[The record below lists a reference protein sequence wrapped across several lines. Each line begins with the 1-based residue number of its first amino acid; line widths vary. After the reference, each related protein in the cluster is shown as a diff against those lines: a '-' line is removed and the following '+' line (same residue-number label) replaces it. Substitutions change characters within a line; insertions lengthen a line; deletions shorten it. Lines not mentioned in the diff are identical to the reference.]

1 MEEVDLKIGCVVLAA
16 GQSRRFGRN
25 KLLEPLAQ
33 KPVLLHVLDMLPRES
48 LDRLVAVVG
57 SPEAAQLCC
66 DAGMSIRF
74 NKVGPL
80 SHTIRLGIQAMEG
93 MDGCLFVMGDQPLCT
108 TVSIRRI
115 LAAFGSVSNDVLRLS
130 NCSGPG
136 SPVLF
141 PQRLFGALATLAGE
155 QSGMKAVK
163 KGIDRVHLVQAD
175 YEFEL
180 WDADTPE
187 DRAKLES
194 CLEFMPF
201 AD

>member
-1 MEEVDLKIGCVVLAA
+1 
-16 GQSRRFGRN
+16 
-25 KLLEPLAQ
+25 
-33 KPVLLHVLDMLPRES
+33 
-48 LDRLVAVVG
+48 
-57 SPEAAQLCC
+57 
-66 DAGMSIRF
+66 
-74 NKVGPL
+74 
-80 SHTIRLGIQAMEG
+80 
-93 MDGCLFVMGDQPLCT
+93 MGDQPLCT

-187 DRAKLES
+187 DIAKLES